1 MTSNSDQKI
10 ALITGATSPI
20 GGAIAKRLHG
30 DNYKLV
36 LAVNSSFE
44 QGTELAKQFDA
55 VTIAA
60 DLSAPDGPE
69 LLVANAL
76 EQVGG
81 IDVLVNNAA
90 CQKLEEWSTID
101 SDKWDEMLDVNLKAA
116 QLLMNAVS
124 GHIITEQKKGVI
136 VNISSIEA
144 YQPSASHSHYA
155 ISKAGLLMATKAA
168 ASELGQYGIRV
179 NSVSPGL
186 IDDGNLWDRWPE
198 GVERWLS
205 SVPLKRLGTPEDV
218 ADAVAFLTSEQAKWI
233 TGIDLVVDGGVLT
246 KPSW

>member
-1 MTSNSDQKI
+1 MTSNSEQKV

-20 GGAIAKRLHG
+20 GGAIAKRLHS

-44 QGTELAKQFDA
+44 QGTEFAKQFDA

-60 DLSAPDGPE
+60 DLSETDGPE
-69 LLVANAL
+69 LLVTKAL
-76 EQVGG
+76 EQAGS

-124 GHIITEQKKGVI
+124 AHIISEQKKGAI

-186 IDDGNLWDRWPE
+186 IDDGNLHDRWPE
-198 GVERWLS
+198 GVERWLKS
-205 SVPLKRLGTPEDV
+205 SPLKRLGTPEDV
-218 ADAVAFLTSEQAKWI
+218 ADAVAFLISEQAKWI
-233 TGIDLVVDGGVLT
+233 TGADLVVDGGVLT
-246 KPSW
+246 QPSW